1 MLVRRSEE
9 VMARLRVREMAEA
22 RGMNMSQLQRQ
33 ARLTMNMVR
42 RYWYNTADG
51 KEQGA
56 PLKEVSL
63 PALDSLAAVFD
74 VSPGDLFDRSM
85 SHPD

>member
-1 MLVRRSEE
+1 MAVREDL
-9 VMARLRVREMAEA
+9 MARLRVRSLAEA
-22 RGMNMSQLQRQ
+22 RGMNMSQLQRE

-51 KEQGA
+51 KEQGE

-63 PALDSLAAVFD
+63 PALDALAAVFD
-74 VSPGDLFDRSM
+74 VQPGDLFDRD
-85 SHPD
+85 SHAPTNS